1 MIWLKKL
8 SNLTEVN
15 AFLIGFYLIGK
26 KQYFPTNTHHSL
38 IFNSVEPFSKENLF
52 WILRFLI
59 VFTVLKGELDYRGNF
74 VIWFKKFQTSHE
86 NVARTFLSENENN

>member
-26 KQYFPTNTHHSL
+26 KQYFPTNTHS
-38 IFNSVEPFSKENLF
+38 FS
-52 WILRFLI
+52 
-59 VFTVLKGELDYRGNF
+59 TVLNPFVWEKFVLDIEISDSFSRY
-74 VIWFKKFQTSHE
+74 
-86 NVARTFLSENENN
+86 